1 MVMNYL
7 KEFKKVEVKFAL
19 DILNH
24 LKRDES
30 IVNHPTELQDI
41 YEHWDIELLDT
52 DLKGKYDVKALRKV
66 NRHDS
71 EVNPEIQWIEL
82 LNVNGNKGW
91 LFGKADYIVFEHT
104 NQWVIVKR
112 TDLVKYIKSNT
123 KNDICLYPEVHKL
136 YRRRNRDDLIT
147 LVPFS
152 DLIQICYKTL
162 PKY

>member
-1 MVMNYL
+1 MNYIE
-7 KEFKKVEVKFAL
+7 EFKKVEVHFAI
-19 DILNH
+19 DVLNY

-30 IVNHPTELQDI
+30 IVNHPTELQDM

-71 EVNPEIQWIEL
+71 QADPTIQWIEL

-91 LFGKADYIVFEHT
+91 LFGRADYIVFEHEKD
-104 NQWVIVKR
+104 WVIVKR
-112 TDLVKYIKSNT
+112 KDLIDYIKLNT
-123 KNDICLYPEVHKL
+123 QNDICLYPEIHKL

-152 DLIQICYKTL
+152 DLIQISYKIL